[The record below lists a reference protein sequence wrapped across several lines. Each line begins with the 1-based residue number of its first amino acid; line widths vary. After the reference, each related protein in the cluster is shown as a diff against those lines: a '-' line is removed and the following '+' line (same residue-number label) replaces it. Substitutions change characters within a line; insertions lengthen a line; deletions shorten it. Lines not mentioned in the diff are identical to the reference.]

1 MIRRLQCRAA
11 PWVGHHDLRSTDR
24 RGPWARLRGAAPG
37 PDVRGLVVAGST
49 LRDQVAAIL
58 EGDATCVEPI
68 GSLSVVGLL
77 AKPIIDLAVARSEH
91 QNLARGPQQAR
102 NRRMDYR
109 GDAGNDGG
117 QVFVLVARPWH
128 RIAHLHVVDH
138 GGAQWRDYLRLRD
151 LLRRSSDARRKYEIV
166 KLRLIEE
173 FGDDRNAY
181 TDGASDVVRSLVSE
195 LE

>member
-1 MIRRLQCRAA
+1 MCAVEALSGAGLGLDYGMLRL
-11 PWVGHHDLRSTDR
+11 DR
-24 RGPWARLRGAAPG
+24 TTEGW
-37 PDVRGLVVAGST
+37 VVAGST

-58 EGDATCVEPI
+58 EGDAACVEPI
-68 GSLSVVGLL
+68 GSSSVVGLR
-77 AKPIIDLAVARSEH
+77 AKPIIDLAVALSEH
-91 QNLARGPQQAR
+91 QNLARVRSKLETAGWI
-102 NRRMDYR
+102 YR
-109 GDAGNDGG
+109 GDAGNHGG
-117 QVFVLVARPWH
+117 HVFVLEARPWH

-151 LLRRSSDARRKYEIV
+151 LLRRSSDARRQYEVV

-181 TDGASDVVRSLVSE
+181 TDGKSGVVRSLLSE